1 MTPKG
6 AAMVIES
13 LSLRVFEIQERR
25 ERLNQEEAQLQARI
39 RELELIR
46 DNGEP
51 LVPTRIIVVN
61 PSGTWRLNP

>member
-51 LVPTRIIVVN
+51 LVPTQIIVVN